1 MQRPM
6 QDTSMLSAVG
16 DASAATTCNSNNN
29 SRSSNKNNGNNAA
42 ADERISFSSSSVSI
56 IDESLSNNS
65 RYCSRRHHRSNS
77 ISDKNNKATSTL
89 PEHTIRL
96 PNHYN
101 PGSTKNHGGTNN
113 KMTRNYN
120 HTPNKQRRRKTA
132 PAESIICSS
141 LLLLDSSLNI
151 KVRRRLSA
159 PPPSS
164 LLFDPSCSSS
174 TVTITTGLYEN
185 SFTPMT
191 KNDDSYE
198 QRILPNQ
205 FISSRRRCSAPAK
218 SICNIL
224 FDSSSTQKRR
234 LSEAPMKNICSSI
247 INEGLIFDPS
257 ASSLTVK
264 TTDTSSSF
272 TSMTKNEF
280 IPADDEDEQRIIPNQ
295 FISRSLAC
303 SRFTSLTKND
313 FVAADDN
320 MERRILPERSVS
332 RSTNSKSLDCNVTI
346 QRRRVSESSK
356 STYTSTSDKRR
367 RRVSAPGSTCSKGL
381 LFDASSSST
390 STVTTGIRSKGM
402 MFDLSD
408 DNSEES
414 SSINEN
420 LADDF
425 CFFSLTTAT
434 STSTSPPHSAAFND
448 SFVIVEEDADEK
460 ERNDANNNT
469 TDVDNKIHQGYRLK
483 TKGLH
488 RVHLPKDR
496 SMRSLCRDDL
506 FSTRSNSNCIL
517 SESFSTKVAG
527 VITINK
533 QGISNRRYACKEL
546 KDEFITAT
554 GRNKNKDAC
563 EVFIKAAIEL
573 AYEARALSSLV
584 HPNII
589 KIHGWGNS
597 NTSNDATAYSSSKF
611 FFLMDVL
618 KENLEERIT
627 RWKSGFSC
635 RTWSNYPREPPP
647 VTKGSSSS
655 LGDHFA
661 YHIRNIEKIQNCYEL
676 SRALEYIH
684 SKNIIY
690 KNLNPNTIGFCFDLD
705 FESDSSSLKNRGV
718 LKLFDFASSCC
729 TINNQWY
736 NDSKKTTA
744 TMAYHYM
751 APEMFMNNSYIDC
764 KCDIYSFSMV
774 CWKIFSHQTPFQSL
788 TPQHYEEFVYLRGHR
803 PVQNPAGS
811 SYGRDQPR
819 LFQHLEEWAWRNNT
833 QSLSFSSYDHQHN
846 HDDEHDNTPMD
857 AEVPEEVYNLL
868 SKGWKSKPCSRIGLD
883 EIQIQLILVRRL
895 EELRLQKKM
904 PNNKDEDSNIANDN
918 NR

>member
-1 MQRPM
+1 MEDLTDNHFLLDNNSSVYNNSAM
-6 QDTSMLSAVG
+6 ITSGEFTSSRIDEELSADSGRVVLSTTA
-16 DASAATTCNSNNN
+16 ASNTDEKSDDII
-29 SRSSNKNNGNNAA
+29 SRNDKHFDDYVPPSTAA
-42 ADERISFSSSSVSI
+42 A
-56 IDESLSNNS
+56 
-65 RYCSRRHHRSNS
+65 
-77 ISDKNNKATSTL
+77 A
-89 PEHTIRL
+89 
-96 PNHYN
+96 
-101 PGSTKNHGGTNN
+101 
-113 KMTRNYN
+113 
-120 HTPNKQRRRKTA
+120 
-132 PAESIICSS
+132 IC
-141 LLLLDSSLNI
+141 
-151 KVRRRLSA
+151 
-159 PPPSS
+159 
-164 LLFDPSCSSS
+164 
-174 TVTITTGLYEN
+174 TYE
-185 SFTPMT
+185 
-191 KNDDSYE
+191 K
-198 QRILPNQ
+198 
-205 FISSRRRCSAPAK
+205 
-218 SICNIL
+218 
-224 FDSSSTQKRR
+224 
-234 LSEAPMKNICSSI
+234 
-247 INEGLIFDPS
+247 
-257 ASSLTVK
+257 
-264 TTDTSSSF
+264 
-272 TSMTKNEF
+272 
-280 IPADDEDEQRIIPNQ
+280 
-295 FISRSLAC
+295 
-303 SRFTSLTKND
+303 
-313 FVAADDN
+313 
-320 MERRILPERSVS
+320 
-332 RSTNSKSLDCNVTI
+332 
-346 QRRRVSESSK
+346 
-356 STYTSTSDKRR
+356 
-367 RRVSAPGSTCSKGL
+367 
-381 LFDASSSST
+381 
-390 STVTTGIRSKGM
+390 
-402 MFDLSD
+402 SD

-517 SESFSTKVAG
+517 SGSFSTKVAG
-527 VITINK
+527 VIIINK

-546 KDEFITAT
+546 KDELITAT

-647 VTKGSSSS
+647 VTKGSSSSS

-846 HDDEHDNTPMD
+846 HDDEHDKTPMD
-857 AEVPEEVYNLL
+857 AEVPEEVHNLL

-895 EELRLQKKM
+895 EELRLQRKM
-904 PNNKDEDSNIANDN
+904 PNNKDEDSNNANDN